1 MAELCESFLFDLEDW
16 EIIKNI
22 VRLACVADSCSKKE
36 MCHKFSGKKFCS
48 ALLQKIAF
56 KIMSLGFQSFAF
68 ESG

>member
-48 ALLQKIAF
+48 AAKDCF
-56 KIMSLGFQSFAF
+56 
-68 ESG
+68 